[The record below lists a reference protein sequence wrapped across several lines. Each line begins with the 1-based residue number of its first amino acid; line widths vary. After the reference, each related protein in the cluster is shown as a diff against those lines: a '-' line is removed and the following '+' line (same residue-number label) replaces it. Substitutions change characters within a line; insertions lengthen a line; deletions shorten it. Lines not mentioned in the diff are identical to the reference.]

1 MWVINQANIKDWARD
16 YEGPLFDGIL
26 CDPPYE
32 LGFMGKSWDSSGI
45 AFDTE
50 MWADIYKLLKPGG
63 HLLAFSGSRT
73 YHRMAVAIEDAG
85 FEIRDMI
92 EWVYGSGFP
101 KSLNI
106 GKAVNSLETNEWSKI
121 SKALDNIDQKSIME
135 VWKSNAKLAGIKLSK
150 SLTGV
155 GSSMQKKYFVP
166 DIAVLYPNQEN
177 KNAGAIIAELNSCV
191 PNHTSEESLTI
202 AVESVEQNTEL
213 SQDLVKSV
221 IKLSQ
226 SHGVLSWSIFT
237 AECDVKEWLKENT
250 TVNLKVDEALKT
262 LRGNKKYSSEEI
274 TSVLCA
280 ELTDILKLTILSQS
294 NTFQNLDTKSQT
306 DFLSVINV
314 IITEYTTENLI
325 SNTVAI
331 LKSKAVDKIQGNE
344 REYLGIDKTKVRKDN
359 DNNNTYAKHVGQ
371 TGEIT
376 KGTSPYEGYGT
387 ALKPAHEP
395 CVLARKPLEKG
406 MTVANNVL
414 KHGTGGLNIDGT
426 RVGTETI
433 SYPNG
438 TGGGKNEVN
447 RMMGGNKENDTDFR
461 STPWS
466 QTGRFPA
473 NLIHDGSDEVEAV
486 FPQTGSPRKER
497 TSKRGGSSLYGSETI
512 GTPDKLGT
520 WPADNGGSA
529 SRFFYTAKS
538 SRAERNAGLDGT
550 VSIKVQLE
558 ICENNTTRQENLAQ
572 LQVVMDSSHLKATA
586 ESGIGT
592 KSGTEWSMSL
602 FGSQYTEKYLPSTK
616 STTSTTTSS
625 ITTSAI
631 LNYLTGLLTN
641 ESTLGVSLEMANGG
655 NHANDVESSS
665 TLAATISDQTA
676 LVLGASPAQASKRL
690 LISVSDGKNFHSTV
704 KPLSLTKYLA
714 TLIKPPTGGRL
725 LVPFSGS
732 GSEMVGALQAGWGE
746 VIGVELTEEYIPI
759 AEARI
764 KHWTKEPDQS
774 SLL

>member
-1 MWVINQANIKDWARD
+1 LHKITNANIKEWAKNYD
-16 YEGPLFDGIL
+16 GPLFDGIL

-101 KSLNI
+101 KSLN
-106 GKAVNSLETNEWSKI
+106 
-121 SKALDNIDQKSIME
+121 
-135 VWKSNAKLAGIKLSK
+135 
-150 SLTGV
+150 V
-155 GSSMQKKYFVP
+155 G
-166 DIAVLYPNQEN
+166 
-177 KNAGAIIAELNSCV
+177 
-191 PNHTSEESLTI
+191 
-202 AVESVEQNTEL
+202 
-213 SQDLVKSV
+213 
-221 IKLSQ
+221 
-226 SHGVLSWSIFT
+226 
-237 AECDVKEWLKENT
+237 
-250 TVNLKVDEALKT
+250 
-262 LRGNKKYSSEEI
+262 
-274 TSVLCA
+274 
-280 ELTDILKLTILSQS
+280 
-294 NTFQNLDTKSQT
+294 
-306 DFLSVINV
+306 
-314 IITEYTTENLI
+314 
-325 SNTVAI
+325 
-331 LKSKAVDKIQGNE
+331 KAVDKIQGNE
-344 REYLGIDKTKVRKDN
+344 REV
-359 DNNNTYAKHVGQ
+359 VGEQ
-371 TGEIT
+371 KLQGTARRMKGGNYGDFGGEDTADVVDLT

-395 CVLARKPLEKG
+395 CVLARKPLDKG

-426 RVGTETI
+426 RVGTTEYAKDI
-433 SYPNG
+433 G
-438 TGGGKNEVN
+438 TKRPQSDDYVFKSFDDNTRPSGSGA
-447 RMMGGNKENDTDFR
+447 T
-461 STPWS
+461 S
-466 QTGRFPA
+466 QLGRFPA

-486 FPQTGSPRKER
+486 FPHTKSQAGVKNLPTSNIYGGNSLLSSKTVGTGQVTGFTDS
-497 TSKRGGSSLYGSETI
+497 
-512 GTPDKLGT
+512 
-520 WPADNGGSA
+520 GSA

-732 GSEMVGALQAGWGE
+732 GSEMIGALQAGWEE

-764 KHWTKEPDQS
+764 KYWLEQKEAESNQ
-774 SLL
+774 LELV